1 MTPHRYLRHVFN
13 DGMMN
18 TSGARGPADSVIAS
32 RAREVAPQV
41 RAGSISV
48 GVGGGGGEG
57 GHGGYRIEKELNS
70 LEEGCGSLEHGVG
83 CRGVGMV
90 IMVVVAV

>member
-41 RAGSISV
+41 RAGSSSV
-48 GVGGGGGEG
+48 GVGAGGWRGEREVGGGGRG
-57 GHGGYRIEKELNS
+57 GDGGYRIQKELNS
-70 LEEGCGSLEHGVG
+70 LE
-83 CRGVGMV
+83 
-90 IMVVVAV
+90 